1 MRARTEAS
9 NSRENSSEK
18 GYVIFLKGF
27 LFSLKSHEIFLK
39 WLLSKEKEV
48 AAHAEAPFL
57 I

>member
-9 NSRENSSEK
+9 NSRENSSE
-18 GYVIFLKGF
+18 KGF